1 MITWCDIC
9 KKIDQYNNQP
19 ANTESRIEY
28 KMNEPMSRHTT
39 FRIGGSA
46 ALYAAC
52 SDKEALAFLVQL
64 FAECG
69 TKYFILGNGSNVLFA
84 DEGYDGAVIDMTSM
98 HRVRRE
104 GNALYCEAGCSL
116 TALSRTA
123 LEYGLTGLE
132 FAYGIPGT
140 CGGGV
145 FMNAGAY
152 EGEMAIV
159 VTESACLNRITGE
172 IHTIYG
178 DEHQFAY
185 RHSIYQEHPEWI
197 VISAVLNLKEG
208 VKEEISA
215 KMEDFMNRRRTK
227 QPLEYPSAGSV
238 FKRYP
243 GRYTAQM
250 IDEAGLK
257 GYQIGGAQ
265 VSEKHAG
272 FIINKG
278 NATCADVLQ
287 LIEYIKNVIVEKFG
301 VHIECEVIQV
311 K

>member
-1 MITWCDIC
+1 MITWYDIC
-9 KKIDQYNNQP
+9 EKIDQYNSYPQ
-19 ANTESRIEY
+19 NTDRKIEY
-28 KMNEPMSRHTT
+28 RMNEPMSRHTT

-46 ALYAAC
+46 ALYTNCFDAE
-52 SDKEALAFLVQL
+52 SLAWLIRVL
-64 FAECG
+64 KKNE

-84 DEGYDGAVIDMTSM
+84 DEGYDGVVIDMTSL
-98 HRVRRE
+98 HKVRLD
-104 GNALYCEAGCSL
+104 GTLLYCEAGCSL
-116 TALSRTA
+116 SLLAKTA

-145 FMNAGAY
+145 YMNAGAY
-152 EGEMAIV
+152 DGEMAFV
-159 VTESACLNRITGE
+159 VVESTYLDPHTGE
-172 IHTIYG
+172 FHTIRG
-178 DEHQFAY
+178 EEHKFAY
-185 RHSIYQEHPEWI
+185 RHSIYHDHPEWI
-197 VISAVLNLKEG
+197 IVSVVLSLKEG
-208 VKEEISA
+208 IKEEISA
-215 KMEDFMNRRRTK
+215 KMKDFMERRKSK

-250 IDEAGLK
+250 IDEAGLR
-257 GYQIGGAQ
+257 GYQIGDAQ

-272 FIINKG
+272 FIINRGK
-278 NATCADVLQ
+278 ATCADVTA
-287 LIEYIKNVIVEKFG
+287 LIMYIKDVIAEKYG